1 MNRQSYFGC
10 RVWAVNHNVGSP
22 GLFFDTIVQTE
33 TDPAPLAPGSI
44 QAGSV
49 RALRSI
55 MGETA
60 RRS

>member
-1 MNRQSYFGC
+1 MNRNINFGC

-22 GLFFDTIVQTE
+22 GLFFDTVVQTKS
-33 TDPAPLAPGSI
+33 DPISLASGSI

-49 RALRSI
+49 RALRSK

-60 RRS
+60 RHS